1 MDRKTLR
8 NRLDASLARAEEE
21 LRRLPFEYSEE
32 AWRRQKEI
40 GERIRALVEMKALF
54 ATPEDPRE
62 QDGFWREILY

>member
-1 MDRKTLR
+1 LR
-8 NRLDASLARAEEE
+8 DRLDASLARAEEE

-40 GERIRALVEMKALF
+40 GERIRGIVEMKTLF
-54 ATPEDPRE
+54 ATPWKRSQE